1 MIRHRERLRRSGS
14 EESFWDGRTFLPAVL
29 ADEIRVREHFLG
41 FPLDD
46 AGRAVKLW
54 HYRSGV
60 FRPDGENVVR
70 ALADQ
75 KLGERSKGDRLT
87 DVVEMVK
94 ERSKVKE
101 GELNHQAANLIN
113 VKNGLLNWKTG
124 DFLTHSPDDLSTFQL
139 NAAYHPDATSEAVDS
154 FLSEVFPSDALALA
168 EELLGYLMLP
178 TTKYQKAFMLVG
190 EGANGKSTFFEA
202 LESFIGK
209 ENVSHVSLQDLTAN
223 RFVVPMLQGKLANV
237 YADIPQ
243 TGLEQSDIFKALVSG
258 DTIKAEQKF
267 GRPFDFKPVAR
278 LLFSANELPRSRD
291 LTPAYF
297 RRWVIIPFPNSF
309 DGARAKRDLLLSLTT
324 EEARSALLNRAVAGL
339 RRLEEQQEFS
349 DCPSVKEA
357 GQAYRRQCD
366 SAFEFISERLEADL
380 VSWVGKTDAYQGYA
394 KWAQEA
400 GIGHAASQKAFN
412 KRLKETLRAGEG
424 REAGVRVWTGIRWR
438 SEAGS

>member
-1 MIRHRERLRRSGS
+1 MTVEIISRADSQLCK
-14 EESFWDGRTFLPAVL
+14 WWNARTFLPAVM
-29 ADEIRVREHFLG
+29 ADEIREKEHFLA
-41 FPLDD
+41 FPIDD

-54 HYRSGV
+54 HYRGGV
-60 FRPDGENVVR
+60 FRPDGESVVR
-70 ALADQ
+70 ALADE
-75 KLGERSKGDRLT
+75 KLGEKSKSERLT

-94 ERSKVKE
+94 ERSKIKE
-101 GELNHQAANLIN
+101 SELNHQAANLIN

-124 DFLTHSPDDLSTFQL
+124 DFLTHSSEDLSTFQL
-139 NAAYHPDATSEAVDS
+139 NASYKSDAKSAAVDT
-154 FLSEVFPSDALALA
+154 FLAEVFPSDALTLA

-178 TTKYQKAFMLVG
+178 TTKHQKAFMLVG
-190 EGANGKSTFFEA
+190 EGANGKSTFFEM
-202 LESFIGK
+202 LEAFIGK
-209 ENVSHVSLQDLTAN
+209 GNVSHVSLQDLTAN

-297 RRWVIIPFPNSF
+297 RRWVIIPFLNVF
-309 DGARAKRDLLLSLTT
+309 DGSKAKRDLLLSLTT
-324 EEARSALLNRAVAGL
+324 EEGRSALLNRAVAGL
-339 RRLEEQQEFS
+339 RRLEDQQGFS
-349 DCPSVKEA
+349 DCPSVRDA
-357 GQAYRRQCD
+357 GQQYRRQCD
-366 SAFEFISERLEADL
+366 SAFEFISERMEADP
-380 VSWVGKTDAYQGYA
+380 VSLVGKTETYQTYA

-412 KRLKETLRAGEG
+412 KRLKETLKAGEG
-424 REAGVRVWTGIRWR
+424 RESGARVWTGIRWR